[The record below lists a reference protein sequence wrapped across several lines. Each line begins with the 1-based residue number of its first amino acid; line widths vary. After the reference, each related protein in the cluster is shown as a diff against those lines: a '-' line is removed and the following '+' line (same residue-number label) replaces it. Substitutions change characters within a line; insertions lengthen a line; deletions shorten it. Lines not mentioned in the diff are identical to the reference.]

1 MKYCKMKD
9 NDIRRISRLVAI
21 LTELQ
26 TKRILTSTFLAEKF
40 GVSVRTIYRDVKA
53 LEQAGVPI
61 LTEDGKGY
69 SLMEGYRIPP
79 VMFTENEANALVTAE
94 QLVLKN
100 KDSSLVKEYA
110 TAINKIKAVLLYSTK
125 EKVELLS
132 NRIGVSPDLQN
143 INTSSSVTILQKAL
157 TTFKVLRITYH
168 SMNKDEKTERDIE
181 PFALYYSMKESWTL
195 IAYCRLR
202 KDFRMFRLD
211 RIKKITQLE
220 QSFTPHKMTLEEY
233 LDMRRKEFQHP

>member
-1 MKYCKMKD
+1 MKYNETK
-9 NDIRRISRLVAI
+9 RISRLIAI
-21 LTELQ
+21 LTQMQ
-26 TKRILTSTFLAEKF
+26 TKRVLTSTTLAEKF
-40 GVSVRTIYRDVKA
+40 GVSVRTIYRDIKT

-100 KDSSLVKEYA
+100 RDHSLVKEYISA
-110 TAINKIKAVLLYSTK
+110 VNKIKAVLLYSTK
-125 EKVELLS
+125 DKVELLA
-132 NRIGVSPDLQN
+132 NRIGISPGLPN
-143 INTSSSVTILQKAL
+143 TNTSSSVTLIQNAL
-157 TTFKVLRITYH
+157 TAFKVLHITYH
-168 SMNKDEKTERDIE
+168 SRNKNEKTERDIE
-181 PFALYYSMKESWTL
+181 PFALYYTIEESWAL

-211 RIKKITQLE
+211 RILKIALSGL
-220 QSFTPHKMTLEEY
+220 SFTPHKMTLEEY
-233 LDMRRKEFQHP
+233 LDLKQKEFQHP